1 MLKLMDISSL
11 ICVPIA
17 LLLGSI
23 PCAYIVAKL
32 RGKTDIRDEP
42 DGKISAAAVY
52 RRVGLLSFIIVVAM
66 DIGKAALAVIIA
78 QWLKAAPPWVML
90 AGALAVAGHQWSM
103 FLRFQG
109 GRGATVIAGVLV
121 AVCTIPTLIG
131 AAIAGVLAWKTKNS
145 TYSFAV
151 GMIMITAVL
160 FAMQW
165 SEVTPP
171 PVLIASPLP
180 PPPLTAYHLLI
191 TYPLIL
197 GLMMVLKAL
206 QVKYR
211 PGATILI
218 RPDEVSN

>member
-1 MLKLMDISSL
+1 MDISSL
-11 ICVPIA
+11 SCIPIA

-23 PCAYIVAKL
+23 PSAYIVAKL
-32 RGKTDIRDEP
+32 YGKTDIRDEP

-52 RRVGLLSFIIVVAM
+52 RRVGLLPFIMVVVM
-66 DIGKAALAVIIA
+66 DIGKAALAVLIA
-78 QWLKAAPPWVML
+78 QWLKAAPPGVML
-90 AGALAVAGHQWSM
+90 AGVIAVAGHQWSM

-121 AVCTIPTLIG
+121 AVCTIPMLIG

-151 GMIMITAVL
+151 GLLMITAVL
-160 FAMQW
+160 FTMQW
-165 SEVTPP
+165 SDVTAP
-171 PVLIASPLP
+171 PVLIATPSL

-191 TYPLIL
+191 VYPVIL

-218 RPDEVSN
+218 KQDEVSN

>member
-1 MLKLMDISSL
+1 MDISSL
-11 ICVPIA
+11 ICIPVA

-23 PCAYIVAKL
+23 PSAYIVAKL
-32 RGKTDIRDEP
+32 NGKVDIRDEP

-52 RRVGLLSFIIVVAM
+52 RRVGLLSFIVVVAM
-66 DIGKAALAVIIA
+66 DIGKAALAVLIA
-78 QWLKAAPPWVML
+78 QWLKASPQWVML
-90 AGALAVAGHQWSM
+90 AGAVAVAGHQWSM

-121 AVCTIPTLIG
+121 ATCTIPTLIG

-145 TYSFAV
+145 TYSFAA
-151 GMIMITAVL
+151 GMLMISAVL
-160 FAMQW
+160 FTMQW
-165 SEVTPP
+165 SDVTAPP
-171 PVLIASPLP
+171 LLIASPLP

-191 TYPLIL
+191 AYPLIL
-197 GLMMVLKAL
+197 GLMMALKSL

-218 RPDEVSN
+218 RQDEVSN

>member
-1 MLKLMDISSL
+1 MDISSL
-11 ICVPIA
+11 ICIPIA

-23 PCAYIVAKL
+23 PSAYIVAKL
-32 RGKTDIRDEP
+32 NGKVDIRDEP

-52 RRVGLLSFIIVVAM
+52 RRVGLLSFITVVVM
-66 DIGKAALAVIIA
+66 DIGKAALAVLIA
-78 QWLKAAPPWVML
+78 QWLKAAPQWVML

-109 GRGATVIAGVLV
+109 GRGATVIGGVLV
-121 AVCTIPTLIG
+121 AVCTIPMLIG

-145 TYSFAV
+145 TYSFGV
-151 GMIMITAVL
+151 GVIMITVVL

-165 SEVTPP
+165 SDVTAPP
-171 PVLIASPLP
+171 ILIALP
-180 PPPLTAYHLLI
+180 SLPPPLTAYHLLI
-191 TYPLIL
+191 VYPVIL

-211 PGATILI
+211 TGTAILTKQ
-218 RPDEVSN
+218 DEVNN

>member
-1 MLKLMDISSL
+1 MDISSL
-11 ICVPIA
+11 SCLPIA

-23 PCAYIVAKL
+23 PSAYIVAKL
-32 RGKTDIRDEP
+32 NGKVDIRDEP

-52 RRVGLLSFIIVVAM
+52 RRVGLLSFIIVVVM
-66 DIGKAALAVIIA
+66 DIGKAALAVLIA
-78 QWLKAAPPWVML
+78 QWLKAAPPGVML
-90 AGALAVAGHQWSM
+90 AGVIAVAGHQWSM

-109 GRGATVIAGVLV
+109 GRGATAIAGVLV
-121 AVCTIPTLIG
+121 AACTVPTLIG

-151 GMIMITAVL
+151 GMIMIAAVL
-160 FAMQW
+160 FTMQW
-165 SEVTPP
+165 SDVKAPP
-171 PVLIASPLP
+171 LLIAMPSA

-191 TYPLIL
+191 AYPLIL
-197 GLMMVLKAL
+197 GLMMMLKAL

-218 RPDEVSN
+218 KQDEVSN

>member
-1 MLKLMDISSL
+1 MMDISSL
-11 ICVPIA
+11 LCIPVA

-23 PCAYIVAKL
+23 PSAYIVA
-32 RGKTDIRDEP
+32 RFYGKTDIRDEP

-52 RRVGLLSFIIVVAM
+52 RRVGLLSFVIVVAM
-66 DIGKAALAVIIA
+66 DIGKAALAVLIA
-78 QWLKAAPPWVML
+78 QWLKAAPQWVML
-90 AGALAVAGHQWSM
+90 AGVFAVAGHQWSM
-103 FLRFQG
+103 FLRLQG
-109 GRGATVIAGVLV
+109 GRGATAIAGVLV

-131 AAIAGVLAWKTKNS
+131 AAIAGVLAWRTKNS

-151 GMIMITAVL
+151 GMIMIAAVL

-165 SEVTPP
+165 SDVTAP
-171 PVLIASPLP
+171 PVLIAP
-180 PPPLTAYHLLI
+180 PSSTADYYILI
-191 TYPLIL
+191 VYPLIL

-218 RPDEVSN
+218 KQDEVSS

>member
-1 MLKLMDISSL
+1 MDISSL
-11 ICVPIA
+11 ICIPVA

-23 PCAYIVAKL
+23 PSAYIVAKVN
-32 RGKTDIRDEP
+32 GKVDIRDEP

-52 RRVGLLSFIIVVAM
+52 RRVGLLPFIMVVAM
-66 DIGKAALAVIIA
+66 DIGKAALAVLIA
-78 QWLKAAPPWVML
+78 QWLKASPQWVML
-90 AGALAVAGHQWSM
+90 AGAVAVAGHQWSM

-121 AVCTIPTLIG
+121 ATCTIPTLIG
-131 AAIAGVLAWKTKNS
+131 AAIAGVLAWKTRNS

-151 GMIMITAVL
+151 GMLMISAVL
-160 FAMQW
+160 FTLQW
-165 SEVTPP
+165 SDFKLP
-171 PVLIASPLP
+171 PVLIASPSL

-191 TYPLIL
+191 ACPLIL
-197 GLMMVLKAL
+197 GLMMALKAL

-218 RPDEVSN
+218 KQGGGE

>member
-1 MLKLMDISSL
+1 MDISSL
-11 ICVPIA
+11 ICIPVA
-17 LLLGSI
+17 LLLGSM
-23 PCAYIVAKL
+23 PSAYIVAKVN
-32 RGKTDIRDEP
+32 GKVDIRDEP

-52 RRVGLLSFIIVVAM
+52 RRVGLLSFILVVAM
-66 DIGKAALAVIIA
+66 DIGKAALAVLIA
-78 QWLKAAPPWVML
+78 QWLKASPQWVML
-90 AGALAVAGHQWSM
+90 AGAVAVAGHQWSM

-131 AAIAGVLAWKTKNS
+131 AAIAGVLSWRTRNS
-145 TYSFAV
+145 TYSFAA
-151 GMIMITAVL
+151 GILMIGVVL

-165 SEVTPP
+165 SGVTAP
-171 PVLIASPLP
+171 PVLIAPPLP

-191 TYPLIL
+191 AYPLIL
-197 GLMMVLKAL
+197 GLMMALKAL

-218 RPDEVSN
+218 KQGEVSN

>member
-1 MLKLMDISSL
+1 MDISSL
-11 ICVPIA
+11 SCLPIA

-23 PCAYIVAKL
+23 PSAYIVAKL
-32 RGKTDIRDEP
+32 YGKTDIRDEP

-52 RRVGLLSFIIVVAM
+52 RRVGLLSFIIVVVM
-66 DIGKAALAVIIA
+66 DIGKAALAVLIA
-78 QWLKAAPPWVML
+78 QWLKAAPQWVML

-109 GRGATVIAGVLV
+109 GRGATAIAGVLV
-121 AVCTIPTLIG
+121 AACTVPTLIG

-151 GMIMITAVL
+151 GMIMISAVL
-160 FAMQW
+160 FTMQW
-165 SEVTPP
+165 SDVTAPP
-171 PVLIASPLP
+171 LLIARPST

-191 TYPLIL
+191 AYPVIL
-197 GLMMVLKAL
+197 GLMMLLKAL

-218 RPDEVSN
+218 KQDEVSN